1 MKIERSRDGDIEM
14 TMPHDEV
21 AGLRQCLNEV
31 LNGYRIP
38 DFKARI
44 GVDESVVDALLKDTK
59 RHGGRKRTAIED
71 DCHRLVLTPADC
83 RVLVACMKDT
93 LNGDDIMPSEYQTR
107 IGLETTEVHT
117 MILQIE
123 AALAGN
129 APTAVGSLP
138 NPP

>member
-1 MKIERSRDGDIEM
+1 MTAMKIERRSNGDMAM

-31 LNGYRIP
+31 LNGYHIP
-38 DFKARI
+38 DFQARI
-44 GVDESVVDALLKDTK
+44 GVAESVVDALLKDTK
-59 RHGGRKRTAIED
+59 RHGGIRRTAIDD
-71 DCHRLVLTPADC
+71 DCYRLVLTPADC

-93 LNGDDIMPSEYQTR
+93 LNGEDLMPSEYQTR
-107 IGLETTEVHT
+107 VGIEAAEVHA

-129 APTAVGSLP
+129 APT
-138 NPP
+138 